1 MTFIYAQQINNYYF
15 TGGTIIPDVA
25 GADSLVAW
33 EEFWLSCTLTGQ
45 IISGLFMLVAIVLLR
60 ILITKKGNPKM
71 IDDCSFIFHLLM
83 FFCYIA
89 SVVLVK
95 IWNDSSAAALHA
107 TIYLNPIKF
116 RREYLA
122 W

>member
-1 MTFIYAQQINNYYF
+1 
-15 TGGTIIPDVA
+15 
-25 GADSLVAW
+25 
-33 EEFWLSCTLTGQ
+33 
-45 IISGLFMLVAIVLLR
+45 MLVAIVLLR
-60 ILITKKGNPKM
+60 ILIAKKGNPKM

-107 TIYLNPIKF
+107 QIFFNPIKLKK
-116 RREYLA
+116 EYLA